1 MCEGLVQQCG
11 PDLPGAG
18 AFSLYHCTEVSIFCC
33 LFANPIRINISLSRC
48 VCVAYYFARTN
59 CVFDFI
65 DRFCTWIYGHT
76 RTSHG
81 AIKKKQSPTEFIGLR
96 LGRHVIQNYF
106 QFNYVQLLIHRMR
119 SSEQNPLSINNVA
132 LLKPIHKNIVPRG
145 RNALFAFS
153 IQSNS
158 LSIVHIIWTTGPYCG
173 LWRQQENRHRKM
185 VTTKNV
191 PFQFQSKV
199 IVTYR
204 ITLHRIASI

>member
-48 VCVAYYFARTN
+48 VCSLLFCENKLRVRFHWSVLHMNLWSHSHFARS
-59 CVFDFI
+59 D
-65 DRFCTWIYGHT
+65 
-76 RTSHG
+76 
-81 AIKKKQSPTEFIGLR
+81 KKKQSPTEFIGLR

-119 SSEQNPLSINNVA
+119 SSEQNPLSINNVE